1 MRAEYSESNNS
12 KMIGLVLLPLTHL
25 NYKTARELDH
35 DDESAVLKYKDDA
48 IGHKFESSSVSGTP
62 VCYRLDQVLDSINM
76 EYSRLSV
83 RKKGLAE
90 ERKGPL
96 KRGIDSSSIGMAF
109 QW

>member
-25 NYKTARELDH
+25 NYTTARELDH
-35 DDESAVLKYKDDA
+35 DDESTVLKYTDDA
-48 IGHKFESSSVSGTP
+48 IGRKFESSSVGGTP

-76 EYSRLSV
+76 EYSRSV
-83 RKKGLAE
+83 RRKGLAE

-96 KRGIDSSSIGMAF
+96 KSGIDSSSIGMAF